1 MSLNLVSPNKAWKPS
16 GLTVAGGGPANTTAG
31 FVPSGVVAPDV
42 NALGATESA
51 GAALAVVVVAG
62 VALAVVV
69 LAGVVL
75 AVVVLVV
82 VVLEGVFW
90 PAAFLAAFCATASRT
105 LSASMKRPD
114 ASSSFFAVIAHG
126 APPGPTAT

>member
-1 MSLNLVSPNKAWKPS
+1 MTGALDSDEPDVNALGSDE
-16 GLTVAGGGPANTTAG
+16 
-31 FVPSGVVAPDV
+31 PDV
-42 NALGATESA
+42 NALGA
-51 GAALAVVVVAG
+51 AALTVVVT
-62 VALAVVV
+62 
-69 LAGVVL
+69 AGVVL
-75 AVVVLVV
+75 AV

-114 ASSSFFAVIAHG
+114 TSSSFFAVIAHG